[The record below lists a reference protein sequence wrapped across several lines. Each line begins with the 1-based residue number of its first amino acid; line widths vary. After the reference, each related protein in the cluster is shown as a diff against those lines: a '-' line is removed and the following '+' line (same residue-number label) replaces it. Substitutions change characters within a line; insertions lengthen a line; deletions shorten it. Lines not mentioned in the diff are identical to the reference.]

1 MANAAPRRLNQRQ
14 LAAIVGWRQSQVS
27 KRLSGK
33 VVMSEAD
40 RELLAPAVGC
50 LPEDLKEGA
59 EKLTK
64 IQLRAMRRLRAL
76 DDDDLLNTIEYMA
89 RLKK

>member
-1 MANAAPRRLNQRQ
+1 
-14 LAAIVGWRQSQVS
+14 
-27 KRLSGK
+27 
-33 VVMSEAD
+33 MSEAD

-64 IQLRAMRRLRAL
+64 IQLRGMRRLRAL
-76 DDDDLLNTIEYMA
+76 DDDDILNTIEFMA
-89 RLKK
+89 RLTK